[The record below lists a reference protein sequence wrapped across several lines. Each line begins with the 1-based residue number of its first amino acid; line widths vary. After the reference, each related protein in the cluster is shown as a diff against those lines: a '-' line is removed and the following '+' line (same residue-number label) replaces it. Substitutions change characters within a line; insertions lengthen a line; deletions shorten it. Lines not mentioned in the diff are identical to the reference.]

1 MQIGNDKILLILDL
15 DETLIHAD
23 KGDCAFT
30 SDFEVFGYKVVKRP
44 YLTEFL
50 KNCGKYF
57 KVAVW
62 SSASDEYVDK
72 IVSIIKPD
80 SLNLEFVW
88 GRSRATY
95 KPIIDFNETGYSDL
109 DHFHYIKR
117 LKKIKPLGFKLEK
130 TLIVDDTPHK
140 SKENYGNAIYIKEFN
155 GETEDNEL
163 QILEEYLL
171 EIKDCDDVRNIEKRG
186 WRTKYET
193 KYEKDLHTH
202 RG

>member
-1 MQIGNDKILLILDL
+1 MRIENDKILLIFDL

-23 KGDCAFT
+23 KENCAFT
-30 SDFEVFGYKVVKRP
+30 PDFEVFDYKVVRRP

-50 KNCGKYF
+50 ENCSKHF
-57 KVAVW
+57 RIAIW

-72 IVSIIKPD
+72 IIGLIKPD

-95 KPIIDFNETGYSDL
+95 KPTNDLNEIGYSDL

-117 LKKIKPLGFKLEK
+117 LRKIKPLGFKLEK

-155 GETEDNEL
+155 GELEDIEL
-163 QILEEYLL
+163 QILEEYLH
-171 EIKDCDDVRNIEKRG
+171 EIKDCDDVRKIEKRG
-186 WRTKYET
+186 WRTKYE
-193 KYEKDLHTH
+193 K
-202 RG
+202 